1 MNRATS
7 TTSADELAAMIPE
20 DDTAFEARGGLDYV
34 DALAI
39 GLYEKVARSN
49 GTTNGVMVSKIDLL
63 RLLEGYARLRS
74 RP

>member
-1 MNRATS
+1 MPGTLSDTS
-7 TTSADELAAMIPE
+7 TELAAMIPE

-39 GLYEKVARSN
+39 GLYEKIARSN